1 LKILVTGGAGY
12 IGSHVVKQL
21 GEAGGFDITVLDNL
35 STGFE
40 DSVLYGK
47 LVKADLSDFAFVEKF
62 LADEK
67 FEAIIHFAAS
77 IVVPESVENPLKYY
91 MNNTVNTTNLIRC
104 AVASGVKSFVFS
116 STAAVYG
123 EAASGVVTEESLLA
137 PINPYGHSKLMSEQ
151 VLRDTVAAHNGFNVV
166 ILRYFNV
173 AGASMDARIGQ
184 RFPNATHL
192 IKVACERAC
201 GKRQKMYIF
210 GDDYPTNDGS
220 CVRDYIHIEDL
231 ASAHLAAL
239 GYLKQGGKSDV
250 FNCGYGRGYSV
261 KEVVETVKR
270 VSGVDFEVGLAPRR
284 AGDSSLLISN
294 NQKIL
299 KTLEWKPKFDDL
311 SLICKSA
318 YEWEKSL

>member
-1 LKILVTGGAGY
+1 
-12 IGSHVVKQL
+12 
-21 GEAGGFDITVLDNL
+21 
-35 STGFE
+35 
-40 DSVLYGK
+40 
-47 LVKADLSDFAFVEKF
+47 
-62 LADEK
+62 
-67 FEAIIHFAAS
+67 
-77 IVVPESVENPLKYY
+77 
-91 MNNTVNTTNLIRC
+91 
-104 AVASGVKSFVFS
+104 
-116 STAAVYG
+116 
-123 EAASGVVTEESLLA
+123 
-137 PINPYGHSKLMSEQ
+137 
-151 VLRDTVAAHNGFNVV
+151 
-166 ILRYFNV
+166 
-173 AGASMDARIGQ
+173 MDARIGQ